1 MGGLL
6 RERGGLR
13 RDWEHVLDDSKWS
26 VTKMP
31 LEINYTVYLSYEYMP
46 SYLKQCFLYYSLL
59 PKSKPYNMDQVVAM
73 WMSEGFLHGNSS
85 DLEELG
91 RNYYKELLSR
101 NLIEPDKLY
110 VAPWISSMH
119 DIVRSFAHYMTKYE
133 ALIAQDGENDI
144 LTKLSSQKFLRLTIE
159 TNQLQS
165 DEVDWKSLHE
175 QQSLRKLISTIQIKM
190 KPGDSFIMFSSL
202 RTLHIEFANVVS
214 LVESLHQL
222 KHLRYLKLV
231 NTNISVL
238 LGDIG
243 KMKLLQFLDLHG
255 CENLVNLPGSIV
267 KLGQLRLLELP
278 SLSVIPRGFRTVTN
292 MRKLNWF
299 RAHMDGEWCG
309 LDELESLSQ
318 LRFLTLYELE
328 NVSAAPCAA
337 NARLGDKKHLIRLS
351 LFCTSRLENDGLIKE
366 KEGVPEEEQRR
377 IKKVFN
383 ELSPPHSIDNIII
396 GGYFGKQLPTWM
408 MSASMV
414 PLNNLTYIMFVDL
427 ACCTQLPDGL
437 CQLPNLQFFKVDRA
451 PCIRRVEAEFL
462 QAAATPFP
470 RLNEMYLLGMVQWE
484 EWEWEEQVQAM
495 PRLEK
500 LMLRKCK
507 LRHIPTGVATN
518 ARALKELFLQDI
530 QHLNYLESFSSVVE
544 LTMLRIPDMERI
556 TNLPNLQK
564 LTITDCPK
572 LKVLESIPAL
582 ERLIL
587 QDYVMEELPKYMR
600 DIKSKAF
607 AAILQ
612 DMAAIFVSHGT
623 IWS

>member
-1 MGGLL
+1 
-6 RERGGLR
+6 
-13 RDWEHVLDDSKWS
+13 
-26 VTKMP
+26 
-31 LEINYTVYLSYEYMP
+31 
-46 SYLKQCFLYYSLL
+46 
-59 PKSKPYNMDQVVAM
+59 
-73 WMSEGFLHGNSS
+73 
-85 DLEELG
+85 
-91 RNYYKELLSR
+91 
-101 NLIEPDKLY
+101 
-110 VAPWISSMH
+110 
-119 DIVRSFAHYMTKYE
+119 
-133 ALIAQDGENDI
+133 
-144 LTKLSSQKFLRLTIE
+144 
-159 TNQLQS
+159 
-165 DEVDWKSLHE
+165 
-175 QQSLRKLISTIQIKM
+175 M
-190 KPGDSFIMFSSL
+190 KPGDSLIMFSSL

-231 NTNISVL
+231 NTYISVL
-238 LGDIG
+238 PGNIG

-278 SLSVIPRGFRTVTN
+278 SISVIPRGFHTLTN

-299 RAHMDGEWCG
+299 RAHMDGEWCS

-328 NVSAAPCAA
+328 NVSAASCAA

-366 KEGVPEEEQRR
+366 KGCIPEEEQRR
-377 IKKVFN
+377 IEKVFN
-383 ELSPPHSIDNIII
+383 ELSPPPSIDNIII

-451 PCIRRVEAEFL
+451 PCIRRVGAEFL
-462 QAAATPFP
+462 QVAATPFP

-530 QHLNYLESFSSVVE
+530 QHLNYLDGFPTVVE

-572 LKVLESIPAL
+572 LKVLESMPGL
-582 ERLIL
+582 DRLIL
-587 QDYVMEELPKYMR
+587 QDYVMEELPEYMR
-600 DIKSKAF
+600 DIKPRHLQLFCRIWLLSSLAAGQSGPEWDKLSHVEHVKAYACDGNNPRKWYVLYTRRDNCKLDSNISSSTVF
-607 AAILQ
+607 EG
-612 DMAAIFVSHGT
+612 DTMAAEEERQAAAAVASGPGDGNKEQEAYRLQTAI
-623 IWS
+623 